1 MSTGVSSNTNV
12 HKGDHPLVRSAV
24 VFRETLRL
32 TTMFNLLTRDAK
44 NLATTKPDKRM
55 ESDKQA
61 PIVVVNDLQ
70 KGVGS
75 EVQVT
80 LHHDVG
86 GSPIMGT
93 KNAEGKGEE
102 RTKSHDSVKID
113 RTTKPVKDGDQYEVQ
128 ERGYKMKDFNKSEL
142 GKYFRKLQD
151 QRLVFHLAGS
161 RGHYMAKDMYVP
173 LEDKSNYKEVMI
185 NPVTAPSA
193 SDSGDGGSSR
203 HFFVGEKNCISGAD
217 KPLTATD
224 TLTLDDIR
232 HGRVRIE
239 EMPNPPE
246 LIDLSP
252 ADDPYRYDPLLV
264 LFISPRAWED
274 LSKAQ
279 DTKQFEVL
287 RSNAIARASIIAG
300 GKKGVHPIFRGDC
313 LLVDDVLVRKLPYP
327 IRFLPGQKTLVDD
340 FSEKRYSP
348 EEQMVPLPAQGADG
362 YCVERGLWVGGQAL
376 MMAFGNVMSGAK
388 SGKGSDYRNF
398 NFLDSPYDFK
408 RKSETAIEW
417 VDGCKKIS
425 FTDSDGVDVDRGVI
439 AMDYA
444 TRLKL

>member
-32 TTMFNLLTRDAK
+32 PTIFNLLTRDAGK
-44 NLATTKPDKRM
+44 LVTTTPEKRSA
-55 ESDKQA
+55 SDKQA

-70 KGVGS
+70 KGAGS
-75 EVQVT
+75 EVEVT
-80 LHHDVG
+80 LHHDIDG
-86 GSPIMGT
+86 FPIMGT
-93 KNAEGKGEE
+93 ENAEGKGEE
-102 RTKSHDSVKID
+102 RTKSHDKLKID
-113 RTTKPVKDGDQYEVQ
+113 RTTKPVKDGDVYEVQ

-151 QRLVFHLAGS
+151 QRLTWHLGGA

-173 LEDKSNYKEVMI
+173 LETHNKFDEYMI
-185 NPVTAPSA
+185 NPVLAPSN
-193 SDSGDGGSSR
+193 SDAGDGGASR
-203 HFFVGEKNCISGAD
+203 HFFVGGKNCISGAD
-217 KPLTATD
+217 KPLTAGD
-224 TLTLDDIR
+224 TLTLADIK

-252 ADDPYRYDPLLV
+252 EDDPYRYDPLMV

-274 LSKAQ
+274 LSNDAE
-279 DTKQFEVL
+279 TKQFEVL
-287 RSNAIARASIIAG
+287 RSNAIARMKLIAG
-300 GKKGVHPIFRGDC
+300 GKQGVHPIFRGDC
-313 LLVDDVLVRKLPYP
+313 ILVDDVLVRKCPYP
-327 IRFLPGQKTLVDD
+327 IRFLPGMKTKVDD
-340 FSEKRYSP
+340 FTKKKYSP
-348 EEQMVPLPAQGADG
+348 EDQMLPADATF
-362 YCVERGLWVGGQAL
+362 CVERGLWVGGQAL
-376 MMAFGNVMSGAK
+376 MMAFGNAMAGAK

-425 FTDSDGVDVDRGVI
+425 FTDSDGIDVDRGVI